1 MDIHIESSDV
11 RTVKTFL
18 KDFYIPPEHSHKGQ
32 NGKALIIGGSHLFHA
47 AYLWAAEAA
56 SYYIDMLHFA
66 STQEN
71 NSILIQLKSQFRN
84 GIVIEQKDIPW
95 YAEEDD
101 AILIGPGMVRAE
113 TVSVEDESVETFEK
127 ILEMQEESD
136 ITYHITRY
144 LMTKF
149 PHKRFVLDAG
159 ALQMMDAEWL
169 KQMKQTP
176 IICPHQLEFERL
188 FGKPVRKLSMK
199 DKIRLVKELAA
210 EYKCVI
216 VLKAVAD
223 IISDG
228 KTVVVVEGGNPGLT
242 KGGSG
247 DVLGGV
253 MTAFYT
259 KNNALTSAVV
269 ASYIMKR
276 TADILSEDKGY
287 WYNISN
293 LIDKMPATL
302 KQLVDDRI

>member
-1 MDIHIESSDV
+1 MDIYIDSSDV
-11 RTVKTFL
+11 RSVTTFL
-18 KDFYIPPEHSHKGQ
+18 KDFYIPPVHSHKGQ
-32 NGKALIIGGSHLFHA
+32 NGKVLVIGGSHLFHA

-66 STQEN
+66 STKEN

-95 YAEEDD
+95 YADEDD

-113 TVSVEDESVETFEK
+113 SVSVPDEKVDSYEK
-127 ILEMQEESD
+127 ILALEQESD
-136 ITYHITRY
+136 FTYYITKH
-144 LMTKF
+144 LMEQF

-159 ALQMMDAEWL
+159 ALQMMHADWL
-169 KQMKQTP
+169 KHMKQMP
-176 IICPHQLEFERL
+176 VICPHQLEFERL
-188 FGKPVRKLSMK
+188 FGRPVRSLDMK
-199 DKIRLVKELAA
+199 AKIRLVKELAA
-210 EYKCVI
+210 EYKTVI

-228 KTVVVVEGGNPGLT
+228 KAVVVVEGGNPGLT

-253 MTAFYT
+253 IAAFYA
-259 KNNALTSAVV
+259 KNEPLTSAVI
-269 ASYIMKR
+269 ASFIMKR
-276 TADILSEDKGY
+276 TADILSQDKGY

-302 KQLVDDRI
+302 KQLVNDRI